1 MGRKK
6 FWDDENQRSKGRY
19 YFDHHSE
26 MNKNDP
32 EDKHSVRQYLR
43 KKEGRDSHGNFHEKK
58 RSGKHANSK
67 KDIRDRR
74 KKIPKDEEDKPKPTK
89 KHWNGHHWN
98 SKKKKWVY
106 IKDKWYNPI
115 SQKYEVME
123 PLLYF
128 YYWYMEFIWND
139 TNFADPKPLGKCHE
153 EWCIRIEYGKR
164 IIFECPRD
172 HFKTSLL
179 NIGYIILHVCERWK
193 IAIKGIWNISWD
205 KGLADE
211 TYSAIIENLKYNPK
225 ILSFYGYLLDDNR
238 SQTREKSY
246 FIYQPK
252 GSKVG
257 LKCLAFKSGGIT
269 GGHPG
274 LIMLDDIE
282 DEELSPKLMR
292 KFVKV
297 MGKKLLPAV
306 GVDGRIIVTG
316 TIKGWTDEN
325 DIYIRLEKNPT
336 WIVYKYP
343 AANKMPEMKNVFYEK
358 RTKSILDLLTQKPI
372 IINGQVIEEPY
383 FYVEILV
390 DRTQFITLYPER
402 YTIEAL
408 VAKRLE
414 LQDKGKS
421 DDIFWSEYFLRASNP
436 LGKFFKIMRIQKKP
450 PAGFISWRVFKEFCK
465 QKHHN
470 ICLWIDPGGGGKGGH
485 GLAIVVGAE
494 VLGKY
499 YMIDCT
505 VVRAGLPAVAKVIGD
520 LLVEWEVDVW
530 GCEGNFDQ
538 AETYGHTLDR
548 ELIRYLQ
555 DIDRMDVYSSP
566 EILNNTGDKLLRIQ
580 QNVSNMIGL
589 EGTPFQL
596 WVNVDAKDI
605 ERFNMEAESF
615 GLERRSDDH
624 EFDLLD
630 AFGSLKTFL
639 FPITGAVGI

>member
-1 MGRKK
+1 MGRPG
-6 FWDDENQRSKGRY
+6 FWDSDCQRVKGKY
-19 YFDHHSE
+19 YFDHHLDMDKDS
-26 MNKNDP
+26 P
-32 EDKHSVRQYLR
+32 EDKKNVRSYLR
-43 KKEGRDSHGNFHEKK
+43 KKEGRDTNGNFNVKNRSNKK
-58 RSGKHANSK
+58 GFPK

-74 KKIPKDEEDKPKPTK
+74 KKIPKDEEDKPVPTK

-98 SKKKKWVY
+98 PKKKKWIY
-106 IKDKWYNPI
+106 WKGKWFNPI

-139 TNFADPKPLGKCHE
+139 TNFAVPLPLGETHQ
-153 EWCIRIEYGKR
+153 EWCIKIEFGKR

-193 IAIKGIWNISWD
+193 IAIKGLWNISWD

-211 TYSAIIENLKYNPK
+211 TFSAIIENLKYNPK
-225 ILSFYGYLLDDNR
+225 ILSFYGYLLDDDR
-238 SQTREKSY
+238 SQTKEKTY

-297 MGKKLLPAV
+297 MSKKLLPAV
-306 GVDGRIIVTG
+306 GIDGRIIVTG
-316 TIKGWTDEN
+316 TIKGWNDDN

-343 AANKMPEMKNVFYEK
+343 AANKMPRMKDVFYEK
-358 RTKSILDLLTQKPI
+358 RTRPILNPLTNKPL
-372 IINGQVIEEPY
+372 IINGNPIEEPY
-383 FYVEILV
+383 FYVKILV
-390 DRTQFITLYPER
+390 DRTQFVTLYPER
-402 YTIEAL
+402 YSIEDL
-408 VAKRLE
+408 VVKRLE

-421 DDIFWSEYFLRASNP
+421 DDTFWSEYFLRASNP
-436 LGKFFKIMRIQKKP
+436 LGKFFKILRIRKEVP
-450 PAGFISWRVFKEFCK
+450 PGFVSWRVFKEYCK
-465 QKHHN
+465 DKNHN

-485 GLAIVVGAE
+485 GLAIVVGAQ
-494 VLGKY
+494 VLGKFY
-499 YMIDCT
+499 LFDCT
-505 VVRAGLPAVAKVIGD
+505 VVRAGLPVVSKVIGD
-520 LLVEWEVDVW
+520 LMIEWEVDVW

-538 AETYGHTLDR
+538 EEVYGHTLDR

-555 DIDRMDVYSSP
+555 SIDRMDVYSGP
-566 EILNNTGDKLLRIQ
+566 EILPSRGDKYLRIQ
-580 QNVSNMIGL
+580 QHISNMIGL

-596 WVNVDAKDI
+596 WVNIDAKDI

-615 GLERRSDDH
+615 GLDMKGDDH
-624 EFDLLD
+624 QFDLLD
-630 AFGSLKTFL
+630 GFGAMKTHL